1 MNEVR
6 LAIVGFGNMGSAH
19 AACVHSGK
27 IQGLRLAAVCDISE
41 VRRTLCREK
50 YPDVPVFSDARE
62 MFAFGLADA
71 ALVAVPHRLHAEIG
85 IQAIQAGLHLLSEKP
100 LDARLSRARQL
111 VDAANASDRVFAIMF
126 NQRTNPL
133 FRRARE
139 IVRSGELGHL
149 KRSIWIITNWY
160 RSQRYYDSG
169 AWRATWA
176 GEGGGVLLNQ
186 APHNLDLW
194 QWICG
199 MPKSLVGFCDIAKY
213 HDIEVEDDATIYARY
228 ANGAVGTFI
237 TTTGEYPG
245 TNRLEIA
252 GELGKIVIEEGTL
265 KWWRLRESEKGIRF
279 SADSNSPA
287 INMDYEEIR
296 PSERETAHAGILQ
309 NFTNAILFGESLIS
323 PGADGLNQLELTNA
337 AYLSSWLGNRE
348 IELPLDADRYDCE
361 LDARALRSKYHA
373 AEADSVEVSVYSP
386 RWQVNW

>member
-1 MNEVR
+1 MDEVR

-62 MFAFGLADA
+62 MFASGLADA

-139 IVRSGELGHL
+139 IVRSGELGSL

-199 MPKSLVGFCDIAKY
+199 MPESLVGFCDIAKY

-228 ANGAVGTFI
+228 ANGAAGTFI

-309 NFTNAILFGESLIS
+309 NFTNAILFGEPLIS

>member
-62 MFAFGLADA
+62 MFASGLVDA

-199 MPKSLVGFCDIAKY
+199 MPESLVGFCDIAKY

-265 KWWRLRESEKGIRF
+265 KWWKLRESEKEIRF

>member
-50 YPDVPVFSDARE
+50 YPDVPVFSDVRE
-62 MFAFGLADA
+62 MFASGLADA

-139 IVRSGELGHL
+139 IVRSGELGSL

-199 MPKSLVGFCDIAKY
+199 MPESLVGFCDIAKY

-228 ANGAVGTFI
+228 ANGAAGTFI

-309 NFTNAILFGESLIS
+309 NFTNAILFGEPLIS

-373 AEADSVEVSVYSP
+373 TEADSVEVSVYSP

>member
-1 MNEVR
+1 MDEVR

-62 MFAFGLADA
+62 MFASGLADA

-139 IVRSGELGHL
+139 IVRSGELGPL

-199 MPKSLVGFCDIAKY
+199 MPESLVGFCDIAKY

-265 KWWRLRESEKGIRF
+265 KWWRLRESEKRIRF

-287 INMDYEEIR
+287 IGMDYEEIR

-323 PGADGLNQLELTNA
+323 PGTDGLNQLELTNA

-373 AEADSVEVSVYSP
+373 TEADSVEVSVYSP

>member
-1 MNEVR
+1 MREVR

-27 IQGLRLAAVCDISE
+27 IQGLRMAAVCDVSAA
-41 VRRTLCREK
+41 RRDLCREK
-50 YPDVPVFSDARE
+50 YPEIPVYSDYRE
-62 MFAFGLADA
+62 MFAAGLANA

-100 LDARLSRARQL
+100 LDARLSQAKKL
-111 VDAANASDRVFAIMF
+111 VSAAEASDRVFAIMF

-139 IVRSGELGHL
+139 IVRSGELGAL
-149 KRSIWIITNWY
+149 KRSVWIITNWY

-169 AWRATWA
+169 SWRATWA

-199 MPKSLVGFCDIAKY
+199 MPKSVVGFCDVAKY
-213 HDIEVEDDATIYARY
+213 HEIEVEDDATIYARY

-252 GELGKIVIEEGTL
+252 GERGKLVLEEGVL
-265 KWWRLRESEKGIRF
+265 KWWKLREGERDVRFASE
-279 SADSNSPA
+279 SNSPA
-287 INMDYEEIR
+287 IPMDYQEIR
-296 PSERETAHAGILQ
+296 PDAPETAHAGILQ
-309 NFTNAILFGESLIS
+309 NFTNAILNGETLIS

-337 AYLSSWLGNRE
+337 AYLSEWLGNRE
-348 IELPLDADRYDCE
+348 IELPLDEDRFNCE

-373 AEADSVEVSVYSP
+373 AENESSAESAYSP

>member
-1 MNEVR
+1 MIEVR

-27 IQGLRLAAVCDISE
+27 IQGLRMAAVCDVSAA
-41 VRRTLCREK
+41 RRYLCREK
-50 YPDVPVFSDARE
+50 YPEIPVYSDYRE
-62 MFAFGLADA
+62 MFAAGLADA

-100 LDARLSRARQL
+100 LDARLSQAKKL
-111 VDAANASDRVFAIMF
+111 VSAAEASDRVFAIMF

-139 IVRSGELGHL
+139 IVRSGELGAL
-149 KRSIWIITNWY
+149 KRSVWIITNWY

-169 AWRATWA
+169 SWRATWA

-199 MPKSLVGFCDIAKY
+199 MPKSVVGFCDVAKY
-213 HDIEVEDDATIYARY
+213 HEIEVEDDATIYARY

-252 GELGKIVIEEGTL
+252 GERGKLVLEEGVL
-265 KWWRLRESEKGIRF
+265 KWWKLREGERDVRFASE
-279 SADSNSPA
+279 SNSPA
-287 INMDYEEIR
+287 IPMDYQEIR
-296 PSERETAHAGILQ
+296 PDAPETAHAGILQ
-309 NFTNAILFGESLIS
+309 NFTNAILNGETLIS

-337 AYLSSWLGNRE
+337 AYLSEWLGNRE
-348 IELPLDADRYDCE
+348 IELPLDEDRFNCE

-373 AEADSVEVSVYSP
+373 AENESSAESAYSP

>member
-62 MFAFGLADA
+62 MFASGLADA

-139 IVRSGELGHL
+139 IVRSGELGSL

-309 NFTNAILFGESLIS
+309 NFTNAILFGEPLIS

-373 AEADSVEVSVYSP
+373 TEADSVEVSVYSP